1 MVLRIIEIGL
11 LIFITIKIR
20 KIMTDQEQAAADLRK
35 VSDQLKKIGGETKS
49 LLEKIAALEEAANN
63 NAGGI
68 SDELRAAIDDVKS
81 QAQVVDDN
89 VPDAETSTEETT
101 STETTTETEG

>member
-49 LLEKIAALEEAANN
+49 LLEKITALEEAANN

-89 VPDAETSTEETT
+89 VPDATEAPA
-101 STETTTETEG
+101 EGDGQPVVE